1 MIIFQLVWR
10 NLWRNKNRTL
20 ITVSSV
26 FFAIIL
32 ALFIRS
38 MKLGSYNHII
48 TSTLSLYTG
57 FIQVQDTGFWDS
69 RSLENSMALSD
80 TQITAA
86 KNIKNVKSA
95 VPRIES
101 FALASS
107 GKKTQGVSVIGT
119 DPAGEAAMNGLNSR
133 VTNGKYFESD
143 SSKGVLVGEE
153 LSRRL
158 SVKVGDTLVLLSQGR
173 FGMSA
178 AGAFI
183 IEGIVKIPL
192 PNLDNSAVYMP
203 LGAAQ
208 WFFSMPGRATSL
220 VIMLNN
226 PDKENRAAEKLRKM
240 FPQNYDILTWR
251 KLIPELV
258 QAIEF
263 SNASGLIMLGILYL
277 VIGFGIFG
285 TVMMMTSERHREFSV
300 LISIGMKPTLL
311 GAVLFA
317 ETIVI
322 ALLGA
327 ALGAFVSLP
336 FLLYMRAHPIELS
349 GLMAQMTLQYGFEPI
364 LPFWVSASLFV
375 HQGLVI
381 FVIALLVSLYP
392 LWAIN
397 KLRLSDELRA

>member
-1 MIIFQLVWR
+1 MAWR

-26 FFAIIL
+26 FFALIL

-57 FIQVQDTGFWDS
+57 FIQVQDTGFFGTK
-69 RSLENSMALSD
+69 SLENSMALSD
-80 TQITAA
+80 TQVTAA
-86 KNIKNVKSA
+86 KSIKNVKSA

-101 FALASS
+101 FALANF
-107 GKKTQGVSVIGT
+107 GNKTQGVSVIGT
-119 DPAGEAAMNGLNSR
+119 DPDGEVAMNGLNSR
-133 VTNGKYFESD
+133 VVQGKYFHSD

-158 SVKVGDTLVLLSQGR
+158 GVKVGDTLVLLSQGY

-178 AGAFI
+178 AGAFL

-192 PNLDNSAVYMP
+192 PDLDNSAVYMP

-208 WFFSMPGRATSL
+208 WFFSMPNRVTSL
-220 VIMLNN
+220 VITLHN
-226 PDKENRAAEKLRKM
+226 PDQENQVAKKLREV
-240 FPQNYDILTWR
+240 FPENYDILTWR

-300 LISIGMKPTLL
+300 LISIGMKPSQL
-311 GAVLFA
+311 GLVLFT
-317 ETIVI
+317 ETVVI

-327 ALGAFVSLP
+327 VLGALVSLP

-349 GLMAQMTLQYGFEPI
+349 GLMEQMTLQYGFEPI
-364 LPFWVSASLFV
+364 LPFWVSASLFA
-375 HQGLVI
+375 HQGFVV

-392 LWAIN
+392 LWSVN

>member
-1 MIIFQLVWR
+1 MYLQLAWR

-38 MKLGSYNHII
+38 IKIGSYNHII
-48 TSTLSLYTG
+48 ISALSLNTG
-57 FIQVQDTGFWDS
+57 FIQVQDTGFFDTK
-69 RSLENSMALSD
+69 SLENSMALND
-80 TQITAA
+80 TQITASKA
-86 KNIKNVKSA
+86 IKGVKSA

-101 FALASS
+101 FALASF
-107 GKKTQGVSVIGT
+107 GNKTQGVSIIGT

-133 VTNGKYFESD
+133 VTKGKYFSSD
-143 SSKGVLVGEE
+143 SSKSVLVGEE

-158 SVKVGDTLVLLSQGR
+158 GVKVGDTLVLLSQGY

-178 AGAFI
+178 AGAFT
-183 IEGIVKIPL
+183 IEGIVKLPL
-192 PNLDNSAVYMP
+192 PDLNNSAVYMP

-208 WFFSMPGRATSL
+208 WFFSMPDRATSL
-220 VIMLNN
+220 VIMLYN
-226 PDKENRAAEKLRKM
+226 PDQENHAAQKLRKI
-240 FPQNYDILTWR
+240 FPQNYDVLTWR

-258 QAIEF
+258 QGIEF

-300 LISIGMKPTLL
+300 LISIGMKPSQL
-311 GAVLFA
+311 GFVLFI
-317 ETIVI
+317 ETVII

-327 ALGAFVSLP
+327 ALGALVSLP
-336 FLLYMRAHPIELS
+336 FLLYMREHPIELS
-349 GLMAQMTLQYGFEPI
+349 GLMAQVTVQYGFEPI
-364 LPFWVSASLFV
+364 LPFWVSGSLFV
-375 HQGLVI
+375 HQGLVV

-392 LWAIN
+392 LWAVN